1 MMPVSATR
9 YGEAALSL
17 QGFSTFAALF
27 SIMFRASGWPALPFS
42 LPGCRVVRA

>member
-1 MMPVSATR
+1 MMPVSAIR

-17 QGFSTFAALF
+17 QGFSSVAALF
-27 SIMFRASGWPALPFS
+27 SIMFRGGGWPALPCN